1 MKLTQQNKQ
10 ILVSVGIAIGAYIV
24 IVKPLFQFLGLT
36 KTAEQKRKE
45 LEQKENLQVEKKR
58 LENSGV
64 KLSKSKT
71 EWDIVADQIY
81 NDLSGT
87 ALTDNK
93 GDVNTQLK
101 KVKNDLDILYLI
113 ESFGERQEYITFF
126 PNGDKKNLNE
136 FIISNLSNY
145 SILDINADYISKNIK
160 YRF

>member
-145 SILDINADYISKNIK
+145 SILDINADYINKNIK